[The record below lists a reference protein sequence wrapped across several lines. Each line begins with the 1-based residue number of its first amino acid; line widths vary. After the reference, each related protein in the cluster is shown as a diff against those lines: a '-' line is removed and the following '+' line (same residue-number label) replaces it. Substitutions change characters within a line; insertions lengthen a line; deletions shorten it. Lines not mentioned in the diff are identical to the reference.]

1 MLPHLY
7 LASTSPR
14 RQQLLTLLGVPFTL
28 LRCEAEWVDETPL
41 PGETPAD
48 YVLRL
53 AQAKAWAGWHHLAP
67 TPSAQPAL
75 VLGADTTVA
84 LGKKLLGKPANAE
97 EARTMLRQLSG
108 TTHEVLTAVALAD
121 GNRCITA
128 LSRAQVRFA
137 PLPEAWIDA
146 YLASGEPF
154 DKAGGYAYQGAAAAF
169 IPEVRGS
176 ASGIVG
182 LPLYET
188 AALLGQFGLGPHAVG
203 RRSPAPSVGSSE

>member
-1 MLPHLY
+1 MLPQLY

-14 RQQLLTLLGVPFTL
+14 RQQLLNLLGVPFTL
-28 LRCEAEWVDETPL
+28 LRCEEEWVDETPL
-41 PGETPAD
+41 PGETPID

-67 TPSAQPAL
+67 TPVQPAL

-84 LGKKLLGKPANAE
+84 LGEQLLGKPANAE
-97 EARTMLRQLSG
+97 EARMMLRQLSG
-108 TTHEVLTAVALAD
+108 STHEVLTAVALTD
-121 GNRCITA
+121 GNRCLTA
-128 LSRAQVRFA
+128 LSCAQVRFA
-137 PLPEAWIDA
+137 PLPQEWIDT
-146 YLASGEPF
+146 YIASGEPF

-176 ASGIVG
+176 ASAIVG

-188 AALLGQFGLGPHAVG
+188 AALLGQFGLGPHAMG
-203 RRSPAPSVGSSE
+203 RHTPTTSARTPE